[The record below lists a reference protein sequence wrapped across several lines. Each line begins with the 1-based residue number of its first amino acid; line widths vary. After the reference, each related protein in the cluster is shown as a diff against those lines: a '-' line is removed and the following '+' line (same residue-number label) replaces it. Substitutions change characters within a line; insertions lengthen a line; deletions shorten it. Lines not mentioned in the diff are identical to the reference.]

1 MSALKPF
8 ETPLSAAVG
17 ATISGVFGLAGK
29 VVEAAGNAVRG
40 VGEAVGGAL
49 EGALSPTPVTVV
61 NAVGMA
67 GNAGKSNVTGS
78 GTIPAP
84 PKKTAKPVV
93 NANMPTEKLLVVAVN
108 YLASI
113 ESTLA
118 AQINADRQIA
128 QQQATAAK
136 EAAIEGS
143 DSRGGAFSNLG
154 ERLGA
159 IKDKTKDRASTAG
172 KLLLGAGLLGA
183 LGLGAL
189 GSLDTKQLD
198 ELKSNWAAFT
208 EKFSWLWNVANS
220 LVDALGP
227 DRLTG
232 ALAGGYILGWRGALG
247 GLILGHLYERAEGK
261 YNKDTQTREGGV
273 GWAQAILENV
283 PLVGLAIAP
292 KTTLKYA
299 WRGIKTGA
307 SMLWNAAKNSSV
319 GRFVSRTVGAVTDFV
334 KRQARRLIN
343 FVTEGRFYKMLKAL
357 VQQGR
362 MWQLFKKFLQ
372 RFAPRLFARLAGLA
386 AAEAAATT
394 VEVAVAATGVGAPVA
409 AVIAIVEKVI
419 AVGFAAWLL
428 YDLYQMFKGFW
439 ETPDAK
445 AQDAADEESES
456 ARPAASPA
464 NTGSQ
469 SPSGTPSGAPAAS
482 SDASAARTSAP
493 AAGPDTAYDIVL
505 GYGRYGKPEDY
516 YNGRKLTQLT
526 VAEVIEFGRNV
537 LQPRS
542 KADGLG
548 RLPSGELVGD
558 SGVGAYATNRT
569 TIQTAV
575 SNGIITMDQLYD
587 RAAQD
592 KVARWLYNQR
602 QGNLHNTWAYFG
614 KTGQRSSSMT
624 FEEAAPYIMAAE
636 GTSGDRLNNMP
647 TAPDGGSSSAL
658 GAAAS
663 AAGDLAAGA
672 IKAVAGIAQAGLGA
686 QRKNQTTGSSLTQGM
701 TPPVSPVP
709 ANDNRASEIE
719 DASRRVETAVQLGDQ
734 KAAAADIKNTD
745 TPAQASL
752 RKASDDNKIE
762 VIDPSY
768 PGIRGSVID
777 QYLQYSKKA
786 S

>member
-1 MSALKPF
+1 MAAF
-8 ETPLSAAVG
+8 ETPLSAAVSS
-17 ATISGVFGLAGK
+17 TIGGVFGLAGK

-143 DSRGGAFSNLG
+143 DKAGTFSNLG

-159 IKDKTKDRASTAG
+159 IKDRTKDRASTAG
-172 KLLLGAGLLGA
+172 KLLIGAGLLGA

-198 ELKSNWAAFT
+198 ELKSNWASFT
-208 EKFSWLWNVANS
+208 EKFGWVYNVAKS

-319 GRFVSRTVGAVTDFV
+319 GRFVSRTAGAVTDFV
-334 KRQARRLIN
+334 KRQARRLIS

-357 VQQGR
+357 VRQGR

-464 NTGSQ
+464 NTGSN
-469 SPSGTPSGAPAAS
+469 SPSGTPSGSPTAS
-482 SDASAARTSAP
+482 SNASPDASST
-493 AAGPDTAYDIVL
+493 AGSNAPDTAYDIVL

-542 KADGLG
+542 RADGVG
-548 RLPSGELVGD
+548 RSTSGELLGD

-569 TIQTAV
+569 TIQGAV
-575 SNGIITMDQLYD
+575 DNGIITPNELYD
-587 RAAQD
+587 RDAQD
-592 KVARWLYNQR
+592 RVARWLYKTR
-602 QGNLHNTWAYFG
+602 QGSLNTTWAYFG

-624 FEEAAPYIMAAE
+624 FEQAQPYIMAGE
-636 GTSGDRLNNMP
+636 GTAGRLNNMP

-672 IKAVAGIAQAGLGA
+672 IKAVAGIAQVGLGA

-734 KAAAADIKNTD
+734 KAAAADIKNSD

-762 VIDPSY
+762 VIDPNY
-768 PGIRGSVID
+768 PGIRGSIID
-777 QYLQYSKKA
+777 GYLQYYKKA